1 MLSSRTLL
9 RAQKAAGAPRVLT
22 QAVRNY
28 EAPAAVDSKPPVAL
42 YGVDGTYAS
51 ALVCVISLLGAWE
64 EKCGVGEKAMREE
77 VGGSGAGAWRARR
90 GGRDCIL

>member
-28 EAPAAVDSKPPVAL
+28 AAPAAVDSKPPVAL

-51 ALVCVISLLGAWE
+51 ALVCVISLFGLWE
-64 EKCGVGEKAMREE
+64 RKCGDWG
-77 VGGSGAGAWRARR
+77 GGS
-90 GGRDCIL
+90 